1 MALTEKYTPAEAEL
15 RIARQWQAQ
24 GVYDFDRNSQK
35 PVYSINTPPATVSG
49 HLHLGHIYSY
59 VQTDFIARFWRMN
72 GCNVFYP
79 MGYDDNG
86 LPTDRL
92 VQRVKKVTPEQIGRN
107 AFKQACLE
115 FSQEAEVEYQTLWQR
130 LGLSVDWSYTYRTVN
145 DLAKQRLYSE
155 SVVQGESARFCM
167 AVLLRDLLKLL
178 APFFPYITEE
188 LYQGLFPAL
197 SAGQSIHLSAWP
209 NADARLVSPEAGS
222 TGETLVSIATAMRRF
237 KSENNLPL
245 GSRLDRVQ
253 LACDLPG
260 LAEAIPDL
268 MSVTRADKIE
278 LVDRLDDSLVLL
290 NGDGPVKSALRI

>member
-155 SVVQGESARFCM
+155 SVAQGESARFCM
-167 AVLLRDLLKLL
+167 AVLLR
-178 APFFPYITEE
+178 PI
-188 LYQGLFPAL
+188 
-197 SAGQSIHLSAWP
+197 
-209 NADARLVSPEAGS
+209 
-222 TGETLVSIATAMRRF
+222 ETPRAV
-237 KSENNLPL
+237 LPL
-245 GSRLDRVQ
+245 HHRRAVPGPVSGVIRRPVYPPVCLAQCRCAVSFTGSRFNRRDAGVHRHRHAPLQKRKQ
-253 LACDLPG
+253 FTPG
-260 LAEAIPDL
+260 FSPGSGTIGL
-268 MSVTRADKIE
+268 
-278 LVDRLDDSLVLL
+278 
-290 NGDGPVKSALRI
+290 

>member
-1 MALTEKYTPAEAEL
+1 MRLNRPAS
-15 RIARQWQAQ
+15 
-24 GVYDFDRNSQK
+24 N
-35 PVYSINTPPATVSG
+35 
-49 HLHLGHIYSY
+49 
-59 VQTDFIARFWRMN
+59 
-72 GCNVFYP
+72 
-79 MGYDDNG
+79 
-86 LPTDRL
+86 
-92 VQRVKKVTPEQIGRN
+92 
-107 AFKQACLE
+107 
-115 FSQEAEVEYQTLWQR
+115 
-130 LGLSVDWSYTYRTVN
+130 
-145 DLAKQRLYSE
+145 
-155 SVVQGESARFCM
+155 SARRRRSNIKRCGSAWVYPWIGLTPTARSTTWPNSASTARASLKAKAHASAWPFYC
-167 AVLLRDLLKLL
+167 DLLKLL

-290 NGDGPVKSALRI
+290 NGDGPVKSALR